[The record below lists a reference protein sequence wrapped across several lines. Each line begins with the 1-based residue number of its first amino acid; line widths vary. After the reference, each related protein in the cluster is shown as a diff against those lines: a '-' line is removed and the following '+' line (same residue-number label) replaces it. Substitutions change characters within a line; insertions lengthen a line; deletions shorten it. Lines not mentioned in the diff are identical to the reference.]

1 LELSLSPPLVG
12 EADRAF
18 RLGTLLERNGQAR
31 KASAAFH
38 EAATLYQCYLESRSE
53 FAHVTSL
60 FPQSECVSIL
70 AYTCLR
76 LAFLNQDALGDAN
89 AAVRLYKEAA
99 AIDPSPSAASYDG
112 LGESLEA
119 SSGGSRLDEA
129 RDAYEK
135 ALALAPDSRPVQF
148 HLAVALERLG
158 RAEDAERWFA
168 GLRRCES
175 EFSCLVD
182 SWGCVFFLSPSVKAF
197 LVGFPALTV
206 DTMCLVLYSV
216 HLATFDG
223 TPGAFP
229 RSA

>member
-1 LELSLSPPLVG
+1 MG

-18 RLGTLLERNGQAR
+18 RIGTLLERNGQAR

-76 LAFLNQDALGDAN
+76 LAFLNQDALGDPN

-99 AIDPSPSAASYDG
+99 AIDPTPSAASYDG

-119 SSGGSRLDEA
+119 SSAGSRLDEA

-158 RAEDAERWFA
+158 RTDDAERWFA

-182 SWGCVFFLSPSVKAF
+182 SWGYVCSFLFLSTFHKLSKFPGDALLLPLTRWPFPICAF
-197 LVGFPALTV
+197 AHPGT
-206 DTMCLVLYSV
+206 S
-216 HLATFDG
+216 DG

-229 RSA
+229 RSV